1 MGLTVSTL
9 LIKGR
14 HQRTS
19 AACAHTAILIL
30 KTKSYELNWKK
41 KKKKRRS
48 NSSILIADVVHPQSC
63 LKVAFVAM

>member
-41 KKKKRRS
+41 KKKKS
-48 NSSILIADVVHPQSC
+48 NSSILIADAVHPQSC

>member
-30 KTKSYELNWKK
+30 KTKSYELNWKGK
-41 KKKKRRS
+41 KKKRS
-48 NSSILIADVVHPQSC
+48 NSSILIADAVHPQSC

>member
-41 KKKKRRS
+41 KKKKKKKQQFDS
-48 NSSILIADVVHPQSC
+48 DC
-63 LKVAFVAM
+63 